1 MWSYSY
7 CNSLLFEQL
16 WLVSRKVLLVLR
28 QAIIRVIRPACT
40 QARFHIYI
48 YRREFSR
55 QLVLSI
61 YYQRFRK
68 GFDSSLIRYMQ
79 KIQALWNCKK
89 LITFSVP
96 KTKLLVVLDY
106 DKRRPSLCLQEEK
119 NSVRLLRVEPVC
131 IIFTFTIK
139 QGRHILEEGVKALAL
154 AMVVHWM
161 L

>member
-1 MWSYSY
+1 MCEST
-7 CNSLLFEQL
+7 
-16 WLVSRKVLLVLR
+16 SRRALTS
-28 QAIIRVIRPACT
+28 RVGVDIAERD
-40 QARFHIYI
+40 
-48 YRREFSR
+48 SR

-119 NSVRLLRVEPVC
+119 NSVRLLRA
-131 IIFTFTIK
+131 
-139 QGRHILEEGVKALAL
+139 EG
-154 AMVVHWM
+154 
-161 L
+161 